1 MPKKFGGN
9 TKALEARERKEAA
22 KNAEKERKERE
33 AEDALWRDEDKH
45 VMRKQH
51 RKVLSFCYCIM
62 CIDLKSLHLTK
73 LM

>member
-22 KNAEKERKERE
+22 KNAEKERKEKE

-51 RKVLSFCYCIM
+51 RKVFSFCYCIM
-62 CIDLKSLHLTK
+62 CIDLKSLHLIK
-73 LM
+73 LT

>member
-9 TKALEARERKEAA
+9 TKALEAKERKEAA

-45 VMRKQH
+45 VMRKQL
-51 RKVLSFCYCIM
+51 RKV
-62 CIDLKSLHLTK
+62 
-73 LM
+73 